1 MISLGGEEEV
11 KEWRRKVRQK
21 ERKKIIMTMVTLHR
35 LAYALIS
42 FCIYVDARGEVKGEE
57 EDDTA
62 MTVLLQ
68 LQSNVDANAG

>member
-1 MISLGGEEEV
+1 
-11 KEWRRKVRQK
+11 
-21 ERKKIIMTMVTLHR
+21 MTMVTLHR